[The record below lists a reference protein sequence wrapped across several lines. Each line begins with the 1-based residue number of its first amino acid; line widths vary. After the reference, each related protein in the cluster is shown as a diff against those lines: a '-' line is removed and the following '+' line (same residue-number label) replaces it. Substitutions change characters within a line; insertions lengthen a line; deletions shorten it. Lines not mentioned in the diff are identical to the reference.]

1 MYLTKDC
8 EVQGFTLAC
17 WERESEGVIFS
28 SGGGYIICMQNGCRP
43 FNFLELMVVSIYYMI
58 IMIMVLTM
66 MMTIPVPFTNHDDN
80 DDMMMTMVIIV
91 DPCTPH
97 PPPANRP
104 GRPTKQHCA
113 GSHHQE

>member
-1 MYLTKDC
+1 MYAKRL
-8 EVQGFTLAC
+8 QTLQLF
-17 WERESEGVIFS
+17 RVDG
-28 SGGGYIICMQNGCRP
+28 
-43 FNFLELMVVSIYYMI
+43 SIYILYDII
-58 IMIMVLTM
+58 IMIMALTM
-66 MMTIPVPFTNHDDN
+66 MMTIPDPFTNHDDN

-113 GSHHQE
+113 GSQEWNQE